1 MKNIITIEKKYIN
14 IPIDNDAPAVHV
26 TIKNPEDQDILRY
39 FDVNFSGGR
48 KDLTVFYDM
57 EEFIGK
63 DIEIEITDDE
73 LAEKFLAQVK
83 QSSKPMG
90 LEEVYREKH
99 RSQFHFSS
107 KRGWLNDP
115 NGLVYYA
122 GKYHMFYQHNP
133 FGRDWG
139 NIHWGHAIS
148 EDLIHWHEKDDVLFP
163 DETGMMFSG
172 GGVVDWNNTCGLQQ
186 GEHPPILLFYTAA
199 GDQAPV
205 PCEYT
210 VGMAYSVDGGD
221 TFKKYE
227 NNPVVG
233 CVAHEARDPKV
244 IWHKE
249 SQKWVM
255 ALYRGDQEKTFN
267 LLTSKNLLD
276 WWITQEIAI
285 PDGRECPEFFPMP
298 LDGCENNTKWILMEA
313 NGKYLIGTFDGEKFE
328 PEVGPFNSFGRYGAG
343 CCYAGQIW
351 SNAPDERKIMIC
363 WQTGECHPV
372 EFSHNMTIPVELS
385 LKSFSDGIRL
395 CAEPIKELE
404 QIRGASWEFTDVQ
417 IETEEKIP
425 EEFIQI
431 PKGNTWDIE
440 FELGEDC
447 CLIVNVCGEDIAL
460 DAKSREIRIAA
471 AKFSFPNDIENLKV
485 RVLVDSASIEVFG
498 GDGRIW
504 YAKRKLTTRSYPI
517 IFPYQ
522 ACGSGFL
529 KKVTVHKLESIWKQ
543 QLQ

>member
-14 IPIDNDAPAVHV
+14 VPIDNEAPAVHV
-26 TIKNPEDQDILRY
+26 TIKNPENQDILRY
-39 FDVNFSGGR
+39 FDVNFSGSR

-57 EEFIGK
+57 EEFIGQ
-63 DIEIEITDDE
+63 DIEIEMIDDE
-73 LAEKFLAQVK
+73 LAEKFLAQLK
-83 QSSKPMG
+83 QSNKPMG
-90 LEEVYREKH
+90 LEEVYQEKH

-148 EDLIHWHEKDDVLFP
+148 KDLIHWQEKDDVLYP

-172 GGVVDWNNTCGLQQ
+172 GGVVDWNNTSGLQKN
-186 GEHPPILLFYTAA
+186 EHPPILLFYTAA

-210 VGMAYSVDGGD
+210 VGMAYSVDGGES
-221 TFKKYE
+221 FEKYA

-233 CVAHEARDPKV
+233 CLAREARDPKV
-244 IWHKE
+244 VWHKE

-276 WWITQEIAI
+276 WRITQEIAI

-298 LDGCENNTKWILMEA
+298 LNGCGDNIKWILMEA
-313 NGKYLIGTFDGEKFE
+313 NGKYLIGNFDGKKFE
-328 PEVGPFNSFGRYGAG
+328 PESGPFNSFGRYGAG
-343 CCYAGQIW
+343 GCYAGQVW
-351 SNAPDERKIMIC
+351 SNAPNERKIMIC
-363 WQTGECHPV
+363 WQTGECQPV

-404 QIRGASWEFTDVQ
+404 QIRSASWEFADLQ
-417 IETEEKIP
+417 IESAGKTP
-425 EEFIQI
+425 EEFLQI

-447 CLIVNVCGEDIAL
+447 DLIVNVCGEDIAL

-471 AKFSFPNDIENLKV
+471 AKFPFPADIEILKV
-485 RVLVDSASIEVFG
+485 KVLVDRASIEVFG

-504 YAKRKLTTRSYPI
+504 YAKRKLTTLSHPV

-522 ACGSGFL
+522 TSGSGSL
-529 KKVTVHKLESIWKQ
+529 KKVAVHKLESIWRP
-543 QLQ
+543 